1 MGVAV
6 SPEVPEYYGRL
17 KLDGAERLPRA
28 DMNHSGRRDPS
39 EVCLCMW
46 CPGCVLEPLVSQ
58 HWLYQPLVIFLPLHR
73 WSGSALLGAVR
84 ARWGFV
90 RGHCHRLGVCHPR
103 GCRPA
108 EEAACLCR
116 SWAWDWVKRR
126 LNKKVLFL
134 RLLQPRVRAG
144 HANWKRLYQPAEDR
158 LHWVPGRATLEW
170 LYPVAALALENRL
183 RASPATG
190 IFASG
195 GRTRHRPHW
204 PG

>member
-1 MGVAV
+1 MR
-6 SPEVPEYYGRL
+6 RL
-17 KLDGAERLPRA
+17 KLAGADRHSRG
-28 DMNHSGRRDPS
+28 DTNHCGWWDPS
-39 EVCLCMW
+39 EVCFCMW

-84 ARWGFV
+84 GRW
-90 RGHCHRLGVCHPR
+90 CWPNLWQWLGVCHHR
-103 GCRPA
+103 GCLPA

-170 LYPVAALALENRL
+170 LYPVAALALVRRRFRTRL
-183 RASPATG
+183 AGMTQPAQTH
-190 IFASG
+190 SHR
-195 GRTRHRPHW
+195 GRTRRTDKRVCD
-204 PG
+204 